1 MVRQN
6 GVTAATMDDVDEVM
20 TPVAPLAP
28 ATGASA
34 SSAGVTLTPE
44 QITCQSC
51 CEIFN
56 AMDRKLVECR
66 TCPFRAC
73 RNCHGRY
80 LLSQVGDS
88 HCMAC
93 RKPWHEAFLVASFTK
108 KWIKTWWDHRVKT
121 IQRYQKSFIPV
132 AMRLVPQR
140 RATEAAAAEELKA
153 RFAFKKVQAQVRET
167 NQRIYWRNR
176 NQKYNP
182 GSKPSAEE
190 LQLERMEL
198 KAAKD
203 SLAPLYSKYTEKHE
217 ALHDVRR
224 YDLDAMI
231 KHRSSVHRHREF
243 AFAEHLTNP
252 RVGPVFELMDPLEHY
267 PRDGHGHRIT
277 IGDNGQVVQDQ
288 KHNSVDAVAKP
299 VNVWPCP
306 KTGCRAML
314 NREFRCLVCDTQVC
328 DKCLVIVTDAT
339 RAGHECQRDD
349 VLSVRAILNSSQ
361 ACPRCRIRINRVAG
375 CDQMW
380 CTQCHTAFDYT
391 TGQLIKGHIH
401 NPHYFQQLSA
411 GEIKEENLAGQG
423 PGGPQGNHPHR
434 AYTVG
439 GGCGGRR
446 GLSNTDLLQLE
457 RATPFPFCFI
467 VRAWRH
473 ISDVTMTALT
483 TRRVFLDA
491 SSHAPIP
498 LACAFVLGRIN
509 DEQWTKII
517 LSEQMSERFATET
530 QQIYRTWVD
539 SIREEW
545 EKLTADL
552 ASTEESRAWM
562 RYMQSLHIE
571 IDEVPNAPPTSV
583 LLLLRDRFLA
593 MQQLSKVC
601 NAALHEVNRIYG
613 KKPDYVLMTTGD
625 RISTLAR
632 SEEILALQAEVDPVR
647 HLSPDQL
654 QKRQETVKRKRD
666 AEARK
671 KKGPPCKRARS
682 SQTPLS

>member
-1 MVRQN
+1 MTMDVDMDAAM
-6 GVTAATMDDVDEVM
+6 TPAASAAT
-20 TPVAPLAP
+20 PAP
-28 ATGASA
+28 AAAA
-34 SSAGVTLTPE
+34 SSGARLTAE
-44 QITCQSC
+44 QMTCQSC
-51 CEIFN
+51 CEVFN

-93 RKPWHEAFLVASFTK
+93 RKPWHESFLVASFTK

-140 RATEAAAAEELKA
+140 KVAEAAGVEETKA
-153 RFAFKKVQAQVRET
+153 RFAFKRAQGQVKEM
-167 NQRIYWRNR
+167 NQRIR

-182 GSKPSAEE
+182 GTKLTAEE

-203 SLAPLYSKYTEKHE
+203 SLQPLYRKYCDKHGE
-217 ALHDVRR
+217 FHESRR
-224 YDLDAMI
+224 YDIDSMI
-231 KHRSSVHRHREF
+231 KHRANVHRHREF

-252 RVGPVFELMDPLEHY
+252 RVGPVFELMDPLEHF
-267 PRDGHGHRIT
+267 PRNGHGHRIT
-277 IGDNGQVVQDQ
+277 IGDNGQVVQAST
-288 KHNSVDAVAKP
+288 NSVDAVAKP

-306 KTGCRAML
+306 KTGCRALL
-314 NREFRCLVCDTQVC
+314 NTEFRCLVCDTQVC

-339 RAGHECQRDD
+339 RVGHECQRDD

-411 GEIKEENLAGQG
+411 GEIKEENLAGLG
-423 PGGPQGNHPHR
+423 PGGPRGAAPR
-434 AYTVG
+434 GYTVG

-473 ISDVTMTALT
+473 ISDVTMAILT

-530 QQIYRTWVD
+530 LQIYRTWVD
-539 SIREEW
+539 SIRDEW
-545 EKLTADL
+545 GKLSADL
-552 ASTEESRAWM
+552 DSTEESRAWM
-562 RYMQSLHIE
+562 RYMQELHIE
-571 IDEVPNAPPTSV
+571 IDGVPNTPPTSV

-613 KKPDYVLMTTGD
+613 KKPDYVLMTSGD
-625 RISTLAR
+625 RVSTLAR
-632 SEEILALQAEVDPVR
+632 SEEILALQAEVDPVQ

-654 QKRQETVKRKRD
+654 QKRQETAKRKRD
-666 AEARK
+666 AEAK
-671 KKGPPCKRARS
+671 KTTVPCKRARS
-682 SQTPLS
+682 QTPLS

>member
-1 MVRQN
+1 MEP
-6 GVTAATMDDVDEVM
+6 G
-20 TPVAPLAP
+20 VAPA
-28 ATGASA
+28 AASSSA
-34 SSAGVTLTPE
+34 SSSGVTFTTE

-93 RKPWHEAFLVASFTK
+93 RKPWHESFLVASFTK

-140 RATEAAAAEELKA
+140 KAAEAAADEETKA
-153 RFAFKKVQAQVRET
+153 RFAFKRVQGMVREM

-182 GSKPSAEE
+182 GSKLTTEE
-190 LQLERMEL
+190 LRLERMEL

-203 SLAPLYSKYTEKHE
+203 SLQPLYRKFNDKHE
-217 ALHDVRR
+217 EFHESRR
-224 YDLDAMI
+224 YDIDSMI
-231 KHRSSVHRHREF
+231 KQRTHVHRHREF

-252 RVGPVFELMDPLEHY
+252 RVGPVFELMDPLEHV
-267 PRDGHGHRIT
+267 PRDGHGRRIT
-277 IGDNGQVVQDQ
+277 IGDNGQVVQAES
-288 KHNSVDAVAKP
+288 NSVDAVPKP

-306 KTGCRAML
+306 KTGCRALL
-314 NREFRCLVCDTQVC
+314 NAEFRCLVCDTQVC
-328 DKCLVIVTDAT
+328 EKCLVIVTEAT

-423 PGGPQGNHPHR
+423 GTAQQAG
-434 AYTVG
+434 YTVG
-439 GGCGGRR
+439 GACGGRR

-467 VRAWRH
+467 LRAWRH
-473 ISDVTMTALT
+473 ISAVTMTALT
-483 TRRVFLDA
+483 TRRVFLD
-491 SSHAPIP
+491 SPSHAPIP

-530 QQIYRTWVD
+530 LQIYRTWVD
-539 SIREEW
+539 SIRDEW
-545 EKLTADL
+545 EKLSADL

-562 RYMQSLHIE
+562 RYMQEFHIE
-571 IDEVPNAPPTSV
+571 IDEVPNPPPTSV

-613 KKPDYVLMTTGD
+613 KKPDYVLMTSGD
-625 RISTLAR
+625 RISTLSR
-632 SEEILALQAEVDPVR
+632 SEEILALQAEVDPVH

-654 QKRQETVKRKRD
+654 QKRQETAKRKRD

-671 KKGPPCKRARS
+671 KRVSCKRARS
-682 SQTPLS
+682 RTPLS